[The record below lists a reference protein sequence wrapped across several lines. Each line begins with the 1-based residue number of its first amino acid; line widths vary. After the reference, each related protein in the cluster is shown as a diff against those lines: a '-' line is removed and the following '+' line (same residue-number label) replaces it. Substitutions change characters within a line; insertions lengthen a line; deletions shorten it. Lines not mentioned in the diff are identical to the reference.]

1 MSWDGEGFARFFADV
16 HGFAP
21 LPWQQALAERLLNGD
36 DWPEEVD
43 VPTGLGKTALID
55 IALFASAA
63 GAPAAR
69 RRVFF
74 VVDRRLVV
82 DQAHTHARTIAD
94 ALAAPESEA
103 VAAVAEALRPSEGK
117 DGPVVEAGRMRGGTT
132 WSWRWVER
140 PDIHAVIAGTVDQ
153 IGSRLLMRGYGL
165 SANLAPIDAA
175 LVGTDS
181 LIVCDEAHLAEPFL
195 TTLQAASEFAGGPGR
210 LHRPTVVAM
219 SATTNGAEGT
229 RHTITAADETHPVAA
244 ARLHAPRWLH
254 LIHPKAT
261 AAQAARAVVA
271 QMAGW
276 AQHLAGGPDSGRVV
290 LSVCNTVAR
299 ARAVFNALADA
310 GVPAEQRILL
320 TGRIRPLDRDHL
332 LARTADTFLLG
343 RRSYA
348 PAPPFYIVS
357 TQTVEVGA
365 NIDADHLV
373 TESASMAALIQR
385 LGRIGRAPDQR
396 PTGARPPVFR
406 AVVVHD
412 TATTNDDPV
421 YGPARA
427 AAWELLCRHATPTR
441 PTPKTSPSA
450 DLLDEHIVASPVAL
464 QRMLADLTDE
474 ERTNLA
480 PPAPLVPR
488 VWETT
493 LQAWAN
499 TGPRPHPDPPVAPY
513 LHGLESREPDV
524 QVLWRADITP
534 AQVHQAQGGD
544 VAVAEAVQQRL
555 QALPPA
561 AEEMLSLPAPALRR
575 WAGGRSAAEDVA
587 DVDTARAPA
596 EPDPR
601 NAATMGVVRY
611 RGREDIA
618 VIPASAIRPG
628 DTIVLPAS
636 AGGCDAYGWNPGSRT
651 PVVDVG
657 DLALRRHRPHL
668 RLHAGLGTVLQPS
681 PGEPAQVAGYEEADA
696 LARIQRL
703 IQAVQERDPDATVRG
718 ADYADALTPPPAA
731 DAEPLFAT
739 RAQRLLQVLADL
751 AAPGPR
757 RLNATLLTDPG
768 SETEQT
774 GTVVLS
780 AAGAGA
786 GDDDTSS
793 ASTAPAPVEL
803 DAHQRAV
810 ADQAAAFARALGF
823 ADHTIHALWLAG
835 RHHDEGKRDLRFQAM
850 LRGLPAD
857 ALDGLPV
864 LAKSGLN
871 PADRAA
877 YRQALA
883 RSGYP
888 PGLRHEALSVRIAAA
903 LLDQH
908 GYDVDRDLVLHLIGA
923 HHGRARP
930 LITPVPDPDPPPVP
944 LPAGLEPI
952 TPASGLDRKQPERFA
967 RLQQRYGP
975 WHLCLLEAVVR
986 MADIWCSA
994 GHTPTTQPAPTIPR
1008 RPPHTPAQPRRE
1020 HTVALP
1026 ALDGRDPLGF
1036 LAALGLLRLL
1046 SDHTDHA
1053 AALGFD
1059 PATATA
1065 HLTSPLPDIEALFH
1079 QVHALI
1085 IDLGIARL
1093 LPGAPPRWPP
1103 QQAPGRAT
1111 DPLREDRACLPAF
1124 IAASLAAAGG
1134 PAEQA
1139 AVRRWLPALVTDL
1152 AVDDKGRAALTPFMA
1167 PAGRQT
1173 AATFFKAPLMEVRNR
1188 PGVLEEALR
1197 AWRRVEG
1204 TTGEYLDHRALRM
1217 AGDTPLGEA
1226 AHASVPGA
1234 TWLATQALPL
1244 LRLTGDTRGAAATLW
1259 HRIGR
1264 RRIMAWP
1271 VWEPALDAHAVQALL
1286 GHPHLR
1292 PDLDVTGHEPAVTA
1306 DRRRLAPLEV
1316 VTLGAA
1322 QRRPIPGG
1330 KSAGVLVPLP
1340 VQLR

>member
-1 MSWDGEGFARFFADV
+1 MTWDAEGFARFFADV

-21 LPWQQALAERLLNGD
+21 LPWQHALADHVLQGE
-36 DWPEEVD
+36 DWPQEID

-94 ALAAPESEA
+94 ALAAPGSEA
-103 VAAVAEALRPSEGK
+103 VAAVARALRPAEGE
-117 DGPVVEAGRMRGGTT
+117 DGPVVEVGRMRGGTT

-140 PDIHAVIAGTVDQ
+140 PDAHAVIAGTVDQ

-219 SATTNGAEGT
+219 SATTNGMERT
-229 RHTITAADETHPVAA
+229 RHTITAADENHPVAA
-244 ARLHAPRWLH
+244 ARLHAPRRLH

-261 AAQAARAVVA
+261 PAQAPRAVVA
-271 QMAGW
+271 QMAAW
-276 AQHLAGGPDSGRVV
+276 ARHLADEPDSGRVV

-299 ARAVFNALADA
+299 SRAVFDALATA

-320 TGRIRPLDRDHL
+320 TGRTRPLDRDHL
-332 LARTADTFLLG
+332 LARTADKFLLG
-343 RRSYA
+343 QRSYA
-348 PAPPFYIVS
+348 SAPPFHIVS
-357 TQTVEVGA
+357 TQTIEVGA
-365 NIDADHLV
+365 NLDADHLV
-373 TESASMAALIQR
+373 TESTSISALIQR

-396 PTGARPPVFR
+396 PNGGATASVFR

-412 TATTNDDPV
+412 PATTDDDPV
-421 YGPARA
+421 YGPARP
-427 AAWELLCRHATPTR
+427 AAWEVLCRYATPAR

-450 DLLDEHIVASPVAL
+450 DLMGDHIVASPVAL
-464 QRMLADLTDE
+464 QRMLADLSPE
-474 ERTNLA
+474 ARARLA

-493 LQAWAN
+493 LQAWSN

-513 LHGLESREPDV
+513 LHGLETREPDV
-524 QVLWRADITP
+524 QILWRADLTP
-534 AQVHQAQGGD
+534 AHLRQARTDGSR
-544 VAVAEAVQQRL
+544 VAPAPETVQQRL

-575 WAGGRSAAEDVA
+575 WANGNPPADVA
-587 DVDTARAPA
+587 DVDTAHDPA
-596 EPDPR
+596 EPDTQ
-601 NAATMGVVRY
+601 NATMRVVRY

-628 DTIVLPAS
+628 DTVVLPTS
-636 AGGCDAYGWNPGSRT
+636 AGGCDAYGWNPDSRA
-651 PVVDVG
+651 PVIDIG

-668 RLHAGLGTVLQPS
+668 RIHPALPTVLQPA
-681 PGEPAQVAGYEEADA
+681 PGEPATDPGPPEADA
-696 LARIQRL
+696 LERIRPL
-703 IQAVQERDPDATVRG
+703 LEILQERDPDAAVRG
-718 ADYADALTPPPAA
+718 ADFAHALTPPPAV

-739 RAQRLLQVLADL
+739 RARRLLQVLTDL
-751 AAPGPR
+751 AAAGPR
-757 RLNATLLTDPG
+757 RLNAALLPE
-768 SETEQT
+768 SE
-774 GTVVLS
+774 GAAGAVVLS
-780 AAGAGA
+780 TAGAGA

-803 DAHQRAV
+803 DEHQHAV
-810 ADQAAAFARALGF
+810 ADQAAAFARALGLD
-823 ADHTIHALWLAG
+823 DHTVHALWLAG
-835 RHHDEGKRDLRFQAM
+835 RHHDEGKRDPRFQAM

-857 ALDGLPV
+857 ALDGLPA
-864 LAKSGLN
+864 LAKSGFN
-871 PADRAA
+871 PADRTA

-888 PGLRHEALSVRIAAA
+888 PGLRHEALSARIAAA

-908 GYDVDRDLVLHLIGA
+908 GYDVDRDLVLHLIA
-923 HHGRARP
+923 THHGRARP
-930 LITPVPDPDPPPVP
+930 LITPVLDPEPPAIP
-944 LPAGLEPI
+944 LPTGLEAI
-952 TPASGLDRKQPERFA
+952 TAANGLDRNQPDRFA

-994 GHTPTTQPAPTIPR
+994 GHTLTTQTAPTIPR
-1008 RPPHTPAQPRRE
+1008 SRPPAPARPQPE
-1020 HTVALP
+1020 HTVTLP

-1046 SDHTDHA
+1046 TDHTDQT
-1053 AALGFD
+1053 AALAFD

-1065 HLTSPLPDIEALFH
+1065 HLTSPLPSLEAIAQQLH
-1079 QVHALI
+1079 TLVTE
-1085 IDLGIARL
+1085 LGVDRL
-1093 LPGAPPRWPP
+1093 LPDAPPHWPP
-1103 QQAPGRAT
+1103 QQASDSAA
-1111 DPLREDRACLPAF
+1111 DPLRVPHDRVPAF
-1124 IAASLAAAGG
+1124 IEDALAMADATV
-1134 PAEQA
+1134 EQA
-1139 AVRRWLPALVTDL
+1139 AVRRWLPTILTEL
-1152 AVDDKGRAALTPFMA
+1152 ASDTHRPPRAALTPYMA
-1167 PAGRQT
+1167 PAGKQT
-1173 AATFFKAPLMEVRNR
+1173 VVTFFKAPLLEVRNR
-1188 PGVLEEALR
+1188 PRLLEEALR

-1204 TTGEYLDHRALRM
+1204 TTGEYLDHRAIRM
-1217 AGDTPLGEA
+1217 AGDTPLGKA

-1234 TWLATQALPL
+1234 TWLATHALPL
-1244 LRLTGDTRGAAATLW
+1244 LRLTGDARGASATLW
-1259 HRIGR
+1259 HRIRR

-1271 VWEPALDAHAVQALL
+1271 IWEPSLDAHAVQALL
-1286 GHPHLR
+1286 AHPHLR
-1292 PDLDVTGHEPAVTA
+1292 PDLDLTGTEPVVTA
-1306 DRRRLAPLEV
+1306 NRHRIAPLEV
-1316 VTLGAA
+1316 ITLGAA
-1322 QRRPIPGG
+1322 QRRPIGV
-1330 KSAGVLVPLP
+1330 KNAGVLAPIP